1 MGEPTHISGAF
12 NAIYR
17 QEIDRLNAKV
27 AALEKQNQALRELI
41 DAMVAAQTEKVTAK
55 TAKQ

>member
-12 NAIYR
+12 SAIYR

-27 AALEKQNQALRELI
+27 SALEKQNQALRDLI
-41 DAMVAAQTEKVTAK
+41 ASMIAAQTEKVTAK